1 MRNDV
6 DMTAANRTALAQMSR
21 RTRDE
26 EKAGASLSGHERDR
40 LFLSSRGTR
49 YRDVSGVSGLDD
61 PSDGRAAA
69 LLDYDRDGW
78 LDVALVSSNAPMLKL
93 FRNRIGC
100 HPAAGAGEPRGG
112 MVAFRFVGGNETARP
127 SPSFSARDGYGALVS
142 VDLGGRTLLREH
154 RAGEGFAA
162 QNSATLLVGLGEH
175 ERARSVTV
183 RWPNG
188 RTQTTADVPAGTLL
202 TVYENAGRSPTGEA
216 FVREPYV
223 RAAAA
228 ARAARPRP
236 AGRRLVLPA
245 AARKTPPRPRLALF
259 TTMATWC
266 TACRSELAQFRT
278 LRAAFS
284 PEELSMAAVPID
296 TAESR
301 ELVEAWGAA
310 HAPPYE
316 LLTNLAE
323 TEVSVVKDLVLETLQ
338 LDAVPA
344 TIVTDASGG
353 VLLTQWGPPSIS
365 KIRELLAGGGPAG
378 ATCTNGPG
386 RAEAATASGPG
397 AAR

>member
-40 LFLSSRGTR
+40 LFLSSGGTR

-100 HPAAGAGEPRGG
+100 QPAAGAEEPRGG
-112 MVAFRFVGGNETARP
+112 MIALRFVGGNETARP
-127 SPSFSARDGYGALVS
+127 SPSFSARDGYGAQVTL
-142 VDLGGRTLLREH
+142 DLGGRTLLREH

-175 ERARSVTV
+175 GRARSVTV

-202 TVYENAGRSPTGEA
+202 TAYENAGRSPTGEA

-223 RAAAA
+223 RAASA

-236 AGRRLVLPA
+236 AARRLVLPA
-245 AARKTPPRPRLALF
+245 AAGTRPRLALF

-266 TACRSELAQFRT
+266 AACRSELPQFRT

-284 PEELSMAAVPID
+284 PEELSLAAVPID

-310 HAPPYE
+310 HEPPYQ
-316 LLTNLAE
+316 LLSRFAE
-323 TEVSVVKDLVLETLQ
+323 TEVSAVKDLVLETLQ

-365 KIRELLAGGGPAG
+365 KIRELLAAG
-378 ATCTNGPG
+378 ASRPS
-386 RAEAATASGPG
+386 ASC
-397 AAR
+397 AN

>member
-1 MRNDV
+1 VRNDV

-100 HPAAGAGEPRGG
+100 HPAADAEKPRGG
-112 MVAFRFVGGNETARP
+112 MVALRFVGGNETPRP
-127 SPSFSARDGYGALVS
+127 SPSFSARDGYGAQVT

-175 ERARSVTV
+175 DRARSVTV

-202 TVYENAGRSPTGEA
+202 TAYENAGRSPTGEA

-223 RAAAA
+223 RAASA

-236 AGRRLVLPA
+236 AGRRLVLPV
-245 AARKTPPRPRLALF
+245 AARKTRPRLTLF

-266 TACRSELAQFRT
+266 AACRSELAQFRT

-284 PEELSMAAVPID
+284 PAELSMVAVPID

-310 HAPPYE
+310 HGPPYE
-316 LLTNLAE
+316 LLTGLAE
-323 TEVSVVKDLVLETLQ
+323 TEVTAVKDLVLETLQ

-344 TIVTDASGG
+344 TIVTDANGG

-365 KIRELLAGGGPAG
+365 KIRELLAGGGAPAAETCANGPVRAG
-378 ATCTNGPG
+378 AAKAPGPV
-386 RAEAATASGPG
+386 